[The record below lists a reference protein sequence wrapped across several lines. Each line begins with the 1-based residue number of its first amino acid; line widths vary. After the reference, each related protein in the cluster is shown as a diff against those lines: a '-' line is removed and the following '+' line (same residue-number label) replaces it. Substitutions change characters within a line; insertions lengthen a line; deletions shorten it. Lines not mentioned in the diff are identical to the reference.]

1 MSSIYKTLLVIFFV
15 WVGIPTLLSQRVDNG
30 NRSSRRAT
38 RAERSKQAEQPDSLQ
53 LTDSIA
59 ANDST
64 ALADSTKQTG
74 MGLEA
79 PVDYTAKDS
88 IVMTAGNMA
97 YLFGDANVKYQQ
109 IELKADQIDLSMDSS
124 LVYAKP
130 GLDSIG
136 EAFGFPVFKDG
147 EQEYESKSMSY
158 NFKSKKGYITD
169 VITEQGEGYVIA
181 GQTKKM
187 PNDEMYMNDGKY
199 TTCDLHDH
207 PHFYFQLSKAKVR
220 PGKNIVAGPAYLVLE
235 GVPLPLAAPFF
246 FFPFSNSYSSGVIFP
261 TFGEESSRG
270 FFLRD
275 GGYYFALSDY
285 IDLAV
290 TGELYTKGSWGL
302 QARSSYKKRYR
313 YSGNFNLAY
322 LITKLGEKDMPDYS
336 LGKDFKINWTHS
348 QDPKANPYRTFSAS
362 VNFGTSSFD
371 RNQAT
376 NLGHPSSTE
385 NTKASSVNISQ
396 RFPNFPLTLSATM
409 NINQRSQ
416 DSSVSVTLP
425 TLNIALTRV
434 YPFRRKAAVGAERWY
449 EKISL
454 SYNGDFRNTITT
466 KDNLL
471 FKSNLMK
478 DWKNGMQHTIPVSA
492 TFSLFKYINISPSFN
507 YKERWYTS
515 KVEKTYDP
523 IKKGL
528 TPSDTTWGFN
538 RVYDYNAAISA
549 STTLYGFYKP
559 LPFLGDKVQT
569 IRHRFDPS
577 VSFSA
582 APDFGDPRYG
592 YHKQITYM
600 DYDGEVHTTEYSPY
614 EGQMF
619 NVPGKGKQGN
629 VNFSIDNNIEMKV
642 KSDRDTTG
650 FRKISLVDKLTLG
663 MSYNLA
669 ADSFQWSNM
678 NAALRLKLSKQFTLN
693 LNGVFDT
700 YTYGYDEET
709 KQVTKVNVPRWR
721 AGKGLGRLMSTGT
734 SFSYT
739 FNNDTFKKLFGPKD
753 EQGGTSS
760 TDRSEESD
768 TNTPPD
774 GMGPEPEDNPENP
787 AANEGGSDG
796 YDGYGYMINKVPW
809 SLSFSYSMSLGY
821 DLQEFVPE
829 TLEYKYKIT
838 NSLSFNGNIQPTKN
852 WRFNFN
858 ATYDF
863 DVKKISYMN
872 CSVTRDLHC
881 FQMSANFIP
890 VGPYKSYSFSISVSS
905 AMLKDLK
912 YDQRNNYR
920 DTMDWY

>member
-1 MSSIYKTLLVIFFV
+1 MSSIYKILLVIFFV
-15 WVGIPTLLSQRVDNG
+15 WVGIPTLLSQRVKNG
-30 NRSSRRAT
+30 DRSSNRTNRF
-38 RAERSKQAEQPDSLQ
+38 RQEQQKDSLQ
-53 LTDSIA
+53 QTDS
-59 ANDST
+59 
-64 ALADSTKQTG
+64 LARTDSTKQAG
-74 MGLEA
+74 MALDA
-79 PVDYTAKDS
+79 PIDYNAKDS

-97 YLFGDANVKYQQ
+97 YLFGEANVKYQQ
-109 IELKADQIDLSMDSS
+109 IELKADKIDISMDSS
-124 LVYAKP
+124 LVYANP

-136 EAFGFPVFKDG
+136 APFGFPVFKDG

-158 NFKSKKGYITD
+158 SFKSKKGYITD

-181 GQTKKM
+181 GKTKKM
-187 PNDEMYMNDGKY
+187 ANDEMYMQDGKY

-207 PHFYFQLSKAKVR
+207 PHFYFQLTKAKVR

-235 GVPLPLAAPFF
+235 DVPLPLAAPFF
-246 FFPFSNSYSSGVIFP
+246 FFPFSDSYSSGVIFP

-285 IDLAV
+285 MDLAL

-302 QARSSYKKRYR
+302 QGRSSYKKRYR

-322 LITKLGEKDMPDYS
+322 LITKLGEKGMPDYS
-336 LGKDFKINWTHS
+336 KGKDFKINWTHS
-348 QDPKANPYRTFSAS
+348 QDTKANPYRTFSAS

-376 NLGHPSSTE
+376 NLGQPSSTE

-425 TLNIALTRV
+425 TLNIALSRV
-434 YPFRRKAAVGAERWY
+434 YPFRRKAAVGSERWY
-449 EKISL
+449 EKISVG
-454 SYNGDFRNTITT
+454 YNGDFRNTINT
-466 KDNLL
+466 KDDLL

-478 DWKNGMQHTIPVSA
+478 DWQNGMQHTIPVSA
-492 TFSLFKYINISPSFN
+492 TFNVLKYINISPSFN

-515 KVEKTYDP
+515 KVEQQYDP
-523 IKKGL
+523 TKKGL
-528 TPSDTTWGFN
+528 APSDTIWGFN
-538 RVYDYNAAISA
+538 RVYDYNASISA

-559 LPFLGDKVQT
+559 LPFLGDKVQVV
-569 IRHRFDPS
+569 RHRFDPS

-600 DYDGEVHTTEYSPY
+600 DYDGEVQTQTYSPY
-614 EGQMF
+614 AGQMF
-619 NVPGKGKQGN
+619 GVPGTGKQGS

-650 FRKISLVDKLTLG
+650 FRKISLIDKLSLG

-700 YTYGYDEET
+700 YTYGYDEKTERAY
-709 KQVTKVNVPRWR
+709 KVNIPRWR

-753 EQGGTSS
+753 EQGSGSS
-760 TDRSEESD
+760 ADRSEESD

-774 GMGPEPEDNPENP
+774 GMGPEEDEASNSDKS
-787 AANEGGSDG
+787 NESDG
-796 YDGYGYMINKVPW
+796 YDAYGYMINKVPW
-809 SLSFSYSMSLGY
+809 SVSFSYSMSLGY
-821 DLQEFVPE
+821 GEFVPE
-829 TLEYKYKIT
+829 KLEYKYKIT

-872 CSVTRDLHC
+872 CSISRDLHC